1 MQRHHWKVWLLLIVC
16 IFWDTA
22 TVVGCPERCICDS
35 SEKSV
40 SCKRTNF
47 NSIPGGIPHN
57 TKHLNLQTN
66 RLKGIPAKTFFDF
79 PQLETLNLNDNK
91 IQMLA
96 SGAFLGLPRLQELKL
111 SGNNLQLVGNSDVLR
126 GAFRGLQN
134 VTRLDL
140 DRNKLVVLLDHSFSG
155 MNNLGYLDL
164 GENQII
170 FIGDKAFKGLS
181 KLKNLYLMRC
191 RFTKM
196 SYMTKALRYVPSL
209 EFLRMQSFPIDVL
222 PENAF
227 PSLPYLKSLDLGL
240 WRSLRAIHPQAFN
253 GLNITVLN
261 LNNGNLTNI
270 PTRALQK
277 LPRLKELHLSR
288 NDIKVIRANDFVGL
302 GKLEMLVLTH
312 MQLEVIQEF
321 AFSSLNNLRR
331 LDLSNNN
338 LKTLRRTSF
347 SLKKLPEKMIL
358 DNNLWNCNCDLK
370 WILSSYDVGDVSIKC
385 DSPSSWRGVDILR
398 FIRKPTATPKNYTE
412 LMTCTEPKLVMQR
425 RAISVTAGQD
435 VPLRCPAK
443 GKPSPTVNWVIPK
456 GVTVTVGR
464 PYRKTSLNNK
474 GTLLIQRI
482 SQYDAGRYK
491 CLAYNGGGNATDSI
505 EVTVIGQ
512 LGPGKAGLAGPTPR
526 PPDHLTLLLATLM
539 GSLTFLGVV
548 IFCCSIIFLWSR
560 GYKQGKQAFM
570 MELAF
575 VPRGSDEGGKAKSG
589 GGPLATN
596 VNFKRA
602 R

>member
-1 MQRHHWKVWLLLIVC
+1 MQRHHWKVWLLFIVC
-16 IFWDTA
+16 IFWDTVV
-22 TVVGCPERCICDS
+22 VVGCPEKCICDS

-40 SCKRTNF
+40 SCKRTKF
-47 NSIPGGIPHN
+47 RSIPGGIPHN
-57 TKHLNLQTN
+57 TKQLNLQTN
-66 RLKGIPAKTFFDF
+66 GLKEIPAKTFLDF

-96 SGAFLGLPRLQELKL
+96 NGAFQGLSRLQELKL
-111 SGNNLQLVGNSDVLR
+111 SGNNLQLVLR

-196 SYMTKALRYVPSL
+196 SYMTKALRYLPSL
-209 EFLRMQSFPIDVL
+209 EFLRMQSFPIDFL

-277 LPRLKELHLSR
+277 LSRLKELHLSR
-288 NDIKVIRANDFVGL
+288 NDIRVIRANDFL
-302 GKLEMLVLTH
+302 GMDKLEMLVLTH

-321 AFSSLNNLRR
+321 AFTSLNNLRR

-338 LKTLRRTSF
+338 LKMLRRTSF
-347 SLKKLPEKMIL
+347 GLKKLPDKMIL

-370 WILSSYDVGDVSIKC
+370 WILTSYNAGDVSVIC
-385 DSPSSWRGVDILR
+385 DSPTSWRGADILK
-398 FIRKPTATPKNYTE
+398 FIRKPTAMPKNYTE
-412 LMTCTEPKLVMQR
+412 LMTCAGPKLVMQR

-482 SQYDAGRYK
+482 SQHDAGRYK
-491 CLAYNGGGNATDSI
+491 CYAYNGGGNITDSI

-512 LGPGKAGLAGPTPR
+512 LGRGNAGLAGPTPR

-575 VPRGSDEGGKAKSG
+575 VPRGSDEGGKTKSG
-589 GGPLATN
+589 GGSLATN